1 VGGSTTPACPPPRP
15 HHPRRSLPPVF
26 RKRSARESALPPL
39 SAAGVGRSRAVWA
52 GAPHG
57 QLLHH
62 HPRAHGSARAR
73 RAVAQRRM
81 AGSACDPGNVPREP
95 GQHHEAMVQ
104 RSLPL
109 HAPWRT
115 ERLGNGPLLDRLLL
129 QPQCEL
135 DHRVPA
141 ELHERGGSA
150 PLSARGVSR
159 PRPRFLQSQLLS
171 PIGPCPGRSA
181 MKIIRLYADDKGES
195 HFQDIEVELEAPT
208 PSGRVSARQPA
219 TGIIFREVPG
229 EYDLD
234 WHPAPR
240 RQYIIN
246 LDAGVQ
252 LTAGDGE
259 VRRVKAGEV
268 VLVEDTWG
276 KGHLSKAIENKT
288 RHCIF
293 VPID

>member
-1 VGGSTTPACPPPRP
+1 
-15 HHPRRSLPPVF
+15 
-26 RKRSARESALPPL
+26 
-39 SAAGVGRSRAVWA
+39 
-52 GAPHG
+52 
-57 QLLHH
+57 
-62 HPRAHGSARAR
+62 
-73 RAVAQRRM
+73 
-81 AGSACDPGNVPREP
+81 
-95 GQHHEAMVQ
+95 
-104 RSLPL
+104 
-109 HAPWRT
+109 
-115 ERLGNGPLLDRLLL
+115 
-129 QPQCEL
+129 
-135 DHRVPA
+135 
-141 ELHERGGSA
+141 
-150 PLSARGVSR
+150 
-159 PRPRFLQSQLLS
+159 
-171 PIGPCPGRSA
+171 

-252 LTAGDGE
+252 LTASDGE